1 MQEGKKARRAQ
12 KKKDEEELKALREEK
27 VEKQLTRDDIK

>member
-27 VEKQLTRDDIK
+27 ENHFSGEKN